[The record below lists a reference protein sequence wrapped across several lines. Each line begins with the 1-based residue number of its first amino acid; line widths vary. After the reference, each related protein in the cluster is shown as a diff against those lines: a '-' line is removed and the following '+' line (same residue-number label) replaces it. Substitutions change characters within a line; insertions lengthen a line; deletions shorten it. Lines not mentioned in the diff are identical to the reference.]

1 MHFIVMKH
9 WRDENTFEQDV
20 WAESM
25 MNIELK
31 VLDIDIETLYMILH
45 VILQRQSWW
54 GEIHQAL
61 AHNYLEDWKIL
72 K

>member
-1 MHFIVMKH
+1 MKH
-9 WRDENTFEQDV
+9 WWDENTSEQDV

-31 VLDIDIETLYMILH
+31 VLDINIETSYIILY
-45 VILQRQSWW
+45 VILQWQSWRD
-54 GEIHQAL
+54 EIHQAL
-61 AHNYLEDWKIL
+61 AHNYLKDWKIF